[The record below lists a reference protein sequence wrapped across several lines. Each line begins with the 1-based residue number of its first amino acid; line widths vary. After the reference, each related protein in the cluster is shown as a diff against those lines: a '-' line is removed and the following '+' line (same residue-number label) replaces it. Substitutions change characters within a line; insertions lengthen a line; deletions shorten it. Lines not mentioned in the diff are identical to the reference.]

1 MLSNRFSQDFQL
13 SSFKKIAA
21 LGCFSLWYPDHLL
34 GVLLMYAVWLCLLRP
49 SLDLASKDETSP
61 GKLLGRVLIGYTPP
75 PVIQEGPAIVPPFK
89 SKIIDSSFSEEPL
102 KPSRA
107 PK

>member
-61 GKLLGRVLIGYTPP
+61 SKLLGPVLIGCTPP
-75 PVIQEGPAIVPPFK
+75 PSVIQDDPAIVPPFE
-89 SKIIDSSFSEEPL
+89 IDSSFSEKPL
-102 KPSRA
+102 KVSRA